1 MAADARSQR
10 HLLFISATESSG
22 GSANSTSKPTNL
34 PFSKMNPEIFLLRPE
49 PGKIIQ
55 IYARYGCVDFI
66 HGFCRAVLQAGHHFQ
81 FLEGIR
87 RCSDPAMTM
96 HWSEPCDFGIQPRER
111 FYFDIIPEA
120 AWMSERKTG
129 RIK

>member
-1 MAADARSQR
+1 MTADARSPPL
-10 HLLFISATESSG
+10 LLFTSAT
-22 GSANSTSKPTNL
+22 GSNVASTNWTPRTSNLHFSTMNS
-34 PFSKMNPEIFLLRPE
+34 EIFLLQPE

-66 HGFCRAVLQAGHHFQ
+66 HGFCRGVLQTRNHFQ

-87 RCSDPAMTM
+87 RCSDSAIRM

-120 AWMSERKTG
+120 GWMSHSNPQKN
-129 RIK
+129 K

>member
-1 MAADARSQR
+1 
-10 HLLFISATESSG
+10 
-22 GSANSTSKPTNL
+22 
-34 PFSKMNPEIFLLRPE
+34 MNPEIYFLQPE
-49 PGKIIQ
+49 PGKIFQ

-66 HGFCRAVLQAGHHFQ
+66 HGFCRGVLHTGRHYQ

-111 FYFDIIPEA
+111 FYFEIIPEA
-120 AWMSERKTG
+120 AWMSHSNPQNNK
-129 RIK
+129 

>member
-1 MAADARSQR
+1 M
-10 HLLFISATESSG
+10 
-22 GSANSTSKPTNL
+22 NS
-34 PFSKMNPEIFLLRPE
+34 EIFLLQPE

-87 RCSDPAMTM
+87 RCSDSAIRM

-120 AWMSERKTG
+120 QWMSERKPG
-129 RIK
+129 SMK

>member
-1 MAADARSQR
+1 MAADARSPP
-10 HLLFISATESSG
+10 HLLFTSASG
-22 GSANSTSKPTNL
+22 SNVASTNWTPRTSNLLFSTMNS
-34 PFSKMNPEIFLLRPE
+34 EIFLLQPE

-66 HGFCRAVLQAGHHFQ
+66 HGFCRGVLQTRNHFQ

-87 RCSDPAMTM
+87 RCSDSAIRM

-120 AWMSERKTG
+120 QWMSERKPG
-129 RIK
+129 SMK